1 MIKKRAFKFGILPGL
16 MKVCRMH
23 YKAVIFDMDGL
34 LIDSEPLWQEAGKET
49 LAQFGMVL
57 TDEQYHSSTGLRT
70 EEWVDHWFRHFGIP
84 SKEAPL
90 AIDRILNKA
99 IEKIDA
105 NGIALPGVDYILD
118 FFTERHYS
126 VGLATSSPMALVD
139 VVADKLKIRNR
150 FSSFSS
156 AESLP
161 FGKPHPQ
168 VFLNCAAALNC
179 LPQEAIVFEDSFNG
193 MIAAKAARMKC
204 VVVPAKE
211 QYSQLRWSAA
221 DLVLNTLLEFN
232 EEKLNGL

>member
-1 MIKKRAFKFGILPGL
+1 MQ
-16 MKVCRMH
+16 

-49 LAQFGMVL
+49 LAQFGVVL

-70 EEWVDHWFRHFGIP
+70 EEWVDHWFRHFGIS
-84 SKEAPL
+84 SKEAPV
-90 AIDRILNKA
+90 AIEAILKKA

-118 FFTERHYS
+118 FFTERHFR

-161 FGKPHPQ
+161 YGKPHPL

-179 LPQEAIVFEDSFNG
+179 LPQESIVFEDSFNG

-211 QYSQLRWSAA
+211 QYTQLRWSAA
-221 DLVLNTLLEFN
+221 DLVLPALPDFN